1 MIEELL
7 IRVKKNLNLEHDA
20 DDDIV
25 TAFIHSAIA
34 YAEGYQHLPTG
45 TYKESQMSE
54 VTKQGIVMLATHFY
68 ESRDGGTGGF
78 FADNPQASQQSW
90 STIHTL
96 LRIDRDWK
104 V

>member
-1 MIEELL
+1 MDELL

-25 TAFIHSAIA
+25 AAFILSAIS
-34 YAEGYQHLPTG
+34 YAEGYQHLPAG
-45 TYKESQMSE
+45 VYKGIEMSE

-78 FADNPQASQQSW
+78 FADNPQASKQSW
-90 STIHTL
+90 DTIHLL
-96 LRIDRDWK
+96 LRLDRDWK